1 MNRRFDPPSLLPA
14 LGVFFIAVVA
24 GFAQSESPEPHPGF
38 VGRLASPE
46 IVVGLREQLGLSEK
60 QVRQIHLVHEHIG
73 AKAEAANREVKK
85 RTDALNGY
93 LENAEIDAG
102 EAEGFLDRLSKAEAA
117 AKRIHI
123 GIMIEVDGLLT
134 KEQREKLA
142 QLRASGEIQEM
153 IERGNALQ
161 KRIQTKVKKFQ
172 EQLQVY
178 ADLGGP
184 PYRIA
189 ELAEKIGAAMKE
201 KDLKEADKLLDK
213 ALAESDEK

>member
-93 LENAEIDAG
+93 LENDEIDAG
-102 EAEGFLDRLSKAEAA
+102 EAEDFLDRLSKAEAA

-123 GIMIEVDGLLT
+123 GIMIRVDAVLT
-134 KEQREKLA
+134 AGQRKKLGE
-142 QLRASGEIQEM
+142 LRAGGEILKM
-153 IERGNALQ
+153 MERGKDLQ
-161 KRIQTKVKKFQ
+161 KRVQAKVARFQ

-184 PYRIA
+184 PYKIA
-189 ELAEKIGAAMKE
+189 ELAEGIGAAMK
-201 KDLKEADKLLDK
+201 KRDLKEAEKLLDK
-213 ALAESDEK
+213 ALAETEGK